1 MLMTQIKKI
10 WTLSVLTAILLCPFS
25 LLCQSYSHTFY
36 GATNYTFYQST
47 NNKAYPIKWNA
58 KRPVKK
64 EDYAGFGASFG
75 YRLEYQFPKI
85 LSIATGVGYFYTKAE
100 FQTSCFFCGF
110 HDWKVHSNVIST
122 HSFDVPITIKLRTPN
137 KNQTYLIGSI
147 GVTNLSAANR
157 NVSVQSPNT
166 DGQIE
171 SVESVEIVDEPF
183 FLKNGQNNSV
193 GTYYEFGLGQLFH
206 IKKLKILTEISYRN
220 DLNNWIYYAVNPP
233 NGIHQIANQDNAQF
247 GFDIK
252 RQSLL
257 LKLGV
262 LLN

>member
-1 MLMTQIKKI
+1 MTQIKKI
-10 WTLSVLTAILLCPFS
+10 WTLSALTVILLSPFS

-100 FQTSCFFCGF
+100 FQTSCFCAHTF
-110 HDWKVHSNVIST
+110 DRNVVHSNIIST
-122 HSFDVPITIKLRTPN
+122 HSFEMPLSIKLRTPN
-137 KNQTYLIGSI
+137 KNQTYLVLSI
-147 GVTNLSAANR
+147 GVTNLSAASR
-157 NVSVQSPNT
+157 NVSIQELFG

-171 SVESVEIVDEPF
+171 STEIANEPF

-193 GTYYEFGLGQLFH
+193 GTYSEFGLGQLFH
-206 IKKLKILTEISYRN
+206 IKKIKMLAEVSYRN
-220 DLNNWIYYAVNPP
+220 DLINWIYYAVNSPT
-233 NGIHQIANQDNAQF
+233 GFYQIVNQDNTQYSF
-247 GFDIK
+247 GLK

>member
-1 MLMTQIKKI
+1 MTQIKKI
-10 WTLSVLTAILLCPFS
+10 WTLSALTAVLLSPFS

-47 NNKAYPIKWNA
+47 NNKAYPIKWSA

-110 HDWKVHSNVIST
+110 HDLQVHSNVIST

-137 KNQTYLIGSI
+137 KNQTYLISSI
-147 GVTNLSAANR
+147 GVTNLSASNR
-157 NVSVQSPNT
+157 NVSSQSLST
-166 DGQIE
+166 DGRIK
-171 SVESVEIVDEPF
+171 SVEIVNESF
-183 FLKNGQNNSV
+183 ILKNERNNSV

-206 IKKLKILTEISYRN
+206 IKKIKMLAEISYRN
-220 DLNNWIYYAVNPP
+220 DLNNWIFYAVLPHNVT
-233 NGIHQIANQDNAQF
+233 HQNRQYS
-247 GFDIK
+247 FDIK